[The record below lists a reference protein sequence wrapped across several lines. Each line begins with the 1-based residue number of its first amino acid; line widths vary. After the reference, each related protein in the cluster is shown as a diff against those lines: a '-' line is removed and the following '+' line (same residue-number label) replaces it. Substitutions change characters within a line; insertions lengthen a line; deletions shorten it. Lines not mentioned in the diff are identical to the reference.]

1 MFIEVLAKDGKSGLI
16 NENEVMAIQPNSY
29 DDKAKLVLV
38 SKAELYSALPYVQ
51 LVMRLTAAT
60 VTIAMGQDQE
70 PRPRECQF
78 CGRVVER
85 NNFRCECG
93 AVLAKEKPSVAN

>member
-1 MFIEVLAKDGKSGLI
+1 MFIEVLAVDGKSGLI

-38 SKAELYSALPYVQ
+38 SKAELYSALSYAQ
-51 LVMRLTAAT
+51 LVRRLTAAT
-60 VTIAMGQDQE
+60 VSVAIEGSEE
-70 PRPRECQF
+70 PKPRECQF
-78 CGRVVER
+78 CGRIVER

-93 AVLAKEKPSVAN
+93 AVLAKEKRSVAN

>member
-1 MFIEVLAKDGKSGLI
+1 MFIEVLTKDGQSGLI

-29 DDKAKLVLV
+29 DDKAKLLLV
-38 SKAELYSALPYVQ
+38 SKVELYSALPYGQ
-51 LVMRLTAAT
+51 LVRRLTAAT
-60 VTIAMGQDQE
+60 VSVAIEGSE
-70 PRPRECQF
+70 ESKPRECQF

-93 AVLAKEKPSVAN
+93 AVLPKENPALAN

>member
-1 MFIEVLAKDGKSGLI
+1 MLIEVLTKDGKSGLI

-29 DDKAKLVLV
+29 DDKAKLVLA
-38 SKAELYSALPYVQ
+38 SKVELYSALPYVQ

-60 VTIAMGQDQE
+60 VTIAIGQDQE
-70 PRPRECQF
+70 PKPRECQF
-78 CGRVVER
+78 CGRVVEQ

-93 AVLAKEKPSVAN
+93 AVLPKENPALAN

>member
-1 MFIEVLAKDGKSGLI
+1 MFIEVLTKDGQSGLI

-29 DDKAKLVLV
+29 DDKAKLVLL
-38 SKAELYSALPYVQ
+38 SKVELYSALPYVQ
-51 LVMRLTAAT
+51 LVRRLTAAT
-60 VTIAMGQDQE
+60 VSVAIEGSEE
-70 PRPRECQF
+70 PKPRECQF

-93 AVLAKEKPSVAN
+93 AVLPKEKPSVAN